1 MPGGGYRGLALDIAD
16 GDRMARQLGEKG
28 VLFLAN
34 HGVIVVGTDLSSAFD
49 DLYYLERAAA
59 AQVLA
64 MSTGRELRVVGDN
77 LARATAAQIM
87 ADRPLYARLH
97 FAALK
102 RILDRDAPEYRR

>member
-1 MPGGGYRGLALDIAD
+1 MLFRS
-16 GDRMARQLGEKG
+16 

-34 HGVIVVGTDLSSAFD
+34 HGVIVVGADIASAFD

-77 LARATAAQIM
+77 LARATVAQIM